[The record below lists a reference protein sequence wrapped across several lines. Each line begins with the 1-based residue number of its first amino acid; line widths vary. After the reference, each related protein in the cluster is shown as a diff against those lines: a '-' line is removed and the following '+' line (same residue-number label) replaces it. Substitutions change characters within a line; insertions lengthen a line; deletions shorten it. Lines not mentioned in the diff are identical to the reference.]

1 MFAYAVHDKWE
12 DELMFSADG
21 TFSRKT
27 IKSFNSGTYI
37 LSENYMCLLWD
48 NWEKEEL
55 YSMDSK
61 LYMNRTFVVN
71 LSKTNGSYKDFFASS
86 GKLIVERQHENQ
98 SVCLV
103 GNACLNIGLCK
114 GKAIDKCD
122 ILVRFNGFS
131 LDESLCAD
139 LGKKTN
145 VVFITPEFVH
155 KIKLFIGEAQYL
167 IFNPLNHLV
176 ISKEHEQFII
186 TRSFN
191 YYVLS
196 KYYLNEKTKSR
207 PSTGFFA
214 ILYYLFY
221 LNYQHIYITN
231 FDFQLCTDRPIE
243 YFNND
248 AKPSQCHDFKYEKE
262 VVLDLIREGYI
273 TVI

>member
-1 MFAYAVHDKWE
+1 VHDKWE
-12 DELMFSADG
+12 DELMFNADG

-27 IKSFNSGTYI
+27 NQSFNSGTYK
-37 LSENYMCLLWD
+37 LSETCMCLLWD
-48 NWEKEEL
+48 NWGKEEL

-71 LSKTNGSYKDFFASS
+71 LSEINCCYYKDFCPTSA
-86 GKLIVERQHENQ
+86 KLIVERQHENQ

-103 GNACLNIGLCK
+103 GNASLNIGLCK

-122 ILVRFNGFS
+122 IVVRFNGFT
-131 LDESLCAD
+131 LDESLCTD

-145 VVFITPEFVH
+145 VVFITTQFIY
-155 KIKLFIGEAQYL
+155 KMKLFIREVRYL
-167 IFNPLNHLV
+167 IFNPVNHV
-176 ISKEHEQFII
+176 VGKEHKQFVI
-186 TRSFN
+186 TRAFN
-191 YYVLS
+191 YYVLN
-196 KYYLNEKTKSR
+196 KYYLKEKKKFR
-207 PSTGFFA
+207 PSTGFYA

-231 FDFQLCTDRPIE
+231 FDFQLCADKPIE

-248 AKPSQCHDFKYEKE
+248 AKPSQAHDFKYEKE
-262 VVLDLIREGYI
+262 IVLKLISEGYI